1 MSKAIYETS
10 TEQTNGGARGL
21 DECRPSQTLAAGD
34 SRLLATIE
42 AQTTKEA

>member
-1 MSKAIYETS
+1 MEAPEALTS
-10 TEQTNGGARGL
+10 VAL
-21 DECRPSQTLAAGD
+21 QTLAAGD